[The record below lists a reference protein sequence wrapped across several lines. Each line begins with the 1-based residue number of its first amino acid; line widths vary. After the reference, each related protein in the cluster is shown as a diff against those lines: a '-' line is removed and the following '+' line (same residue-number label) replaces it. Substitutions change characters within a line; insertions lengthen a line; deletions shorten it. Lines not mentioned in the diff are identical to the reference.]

1 MNLFDKIYKSA
12 LISVNEDVY
21 STANGDYSN
30 KFLSAFSSLP
40 ENERD
45 NFLAALTNYNANAK
59 TNLKATMDPT
69 QASTLKGFLDKYHSA
84 SEESKDSTSE
94 TEEDEAK
101 TDSKTNQT
109 SQASNLTPSNIVV

>member
-21 STANGDYSN
+21 STTNGDYSN
-30 KFLSAFSSLP
+30 KFLTAFSSLP

-84 SEESKDSTSE
+84 SVDTTPDAEKDE
-94 TEEDEAK
+94 TK
-101 TDSKTNQT
+101 TDPKTNQT